1 MLLDKFFVLHQRGVS
16 AQLLGDFRMT
26 VGKTIEA
33 RQFPTSRV
41 VVAPVVIP
49 TVLAPIEALFLP
61 HEAVRVFGDFLSYS
75 RMLLQILLQRWM
87 FLDKFFVL
95 HQRWISAKLL
105 RHFSSALHKPLKARK
120 LSTCRVVVLT

>member
-1 MLLDKFFVLHQRGVS
+1 LGVASVLAPREALFLPHELVWVFGNLLAYSRMLLHILLQRGMLLDKFFVLYQRWVS

-49 TVLAPIEALFLP
+49 TILASIDALVLPLATIRFLC
-61 HEAVRVFGDFLSYS
+61 D
-75 RMLLQILLQRWM
+75 
-87 FLDKFFVL
+87 
-95 HQRWISAKLL
+95 
-105 RHFSSALHKPLKARK
+105 
-120 LSTCRVVVLT
+120 

>member
-1 MLLDKFFVLHQRGVS
+1 MRV
-16 AQLLGDFRMT
+16 A
-26 VGKTIEA
+26 VG
-33 RQFPTSRV
+33 R
-41 VVAPVVIP
+41 VVIP
-49 TVLAPIEALFLP
+49 AVLEPIEALFLP

-105 RHFSSALHKPLKARK
+105 GNFRMAIHKAIKARQ
-120 LSTCRVVVLT
+120 LPTCRVVVAPVVIPTVLAPVEALFLPHETVRVLSYFLSSSGMLLH